1 MNSLNADKREKTCK
15 SARKCRK
22 QGKVPGIFYGKEAT
36 NFMCEFSE
44 LELNKEVILKGEHGI
59 LDFTLENEEKKAL
72 IKEVQR
78 DPVTHKIVHI
88 DLTEVGGGN
97 EIQTDVAIQYV
108 GEGQLL
114 NNGTVLQKE
123 RDSVKISCKVDSLPK
138 SIKVDVS
145 KGVAGSVF
153 KYSDLEIGE
162 EISVVDNIEG
172 VIASVSNEKKINVE
186 VVEESVANDKN
197 SDEK

>member
-1 MNSLNADKREKTCK
+1 MNSLNAEKREKGCK

-22 QGKVPGIFYGKEAT
+22 QGKVPGIFYGKEAL

-44 LELNKEVILKGEHGI
+44 LELNREVIEKGEHGI
-59 LDFTLENEEKKAL
+59 LDFTLGNEEKKAL

-88 DLTEVGGGN
+88 DLNEVGECN

-108 GEGQLL
+108 GEGKLL
-114 NNGTVLQKE
+114 NNGTILQKE
-123 RDSVKISCKVDSLPK
+123 KDSVKVSCAVDKLPK

-145 KGVAGSVF
+145 RGVAGSVF

-162 EISVVDNIEG
+162 EISIVDNMEA

-186 VVEESVANDKN
+186 VVEDMVEIDKN
-197 SDEK
+197 TDEK